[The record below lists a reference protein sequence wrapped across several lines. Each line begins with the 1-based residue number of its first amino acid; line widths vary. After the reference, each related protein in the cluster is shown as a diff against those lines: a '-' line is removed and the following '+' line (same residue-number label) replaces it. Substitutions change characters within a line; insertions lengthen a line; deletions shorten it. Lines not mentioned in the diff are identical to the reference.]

1 MRCINFIL
9 SYKLLANV
17 FFIVCY
23 TAHAQVPQIEVPRP
37 AILTPNVITG
47 FPGKSSVSRSAYFDL
62 HSEQAKNN
70 EDVIKEVEVNEKSR
84 MALEKTQIK
93 DYSIKHISL
102 PDFQNLPGTDCF
114 RTARKELTDMLQSK
128 RKMSIKRAIFLT
140 ENAYFGNKMNYQKFN
155 SEIQNLKNTCLLK
168 MKDEGLNPN
177 DDMAKKM
184 MIFRVMTDVIN
195 VKEPGTEKSIIHYPM
210 KYDFEDY
217 AGNKEL
223 SQLFVSKLLTKN
235 SGQCHSMPLLFLILS
250 EELNTDA
257 HLAFSPQHSFIKF
270 QDKEGRWYNAE
281 LTRGALISDDSY
293 MSSGFIK
300 AEALKNKLY
309 LDPLSKEQ
317 VIAHLLAELGR
328 NYIRR
333 YGYDG
338 FVKECLNTSLK
349 YYSNDIYAYTINADY
364 NTARAMYVI
373 ERCGMPSKKDLPRYP
388 QAYELYKKM
397 HQSYAILD
405 SLGYEDM
412 PADVYQNWLQQ
423 VKKEK
428 VKPENQPFP
437 IKQIKK

>member
-1 MRCINFIL
+1 MKYIKFII

-17 FFIVCY
+17 LFVVCY
-23 TAHAQVPQIEVPRP
+23 TAHAQIPQIEEPRP
-37 AILTPNVITG
+37 AILTPKG
-47 FPGKSSVSRSAYFDL
+47 GPEKKSVDRSFYFDR
-62 HSEQAKNN
+62 HSEQTKNN
-70 EDVIKEVEVNEKSR
+70 EAIIKEVEAYEKNQ
-84 MALEKTQIK
+84 MALRQIQIN
-93 DYSIKHISL
+93 DYSVKYISL
-102 PDFQNLPGTDCF
+102 PDFQSLPGTDCF
-114 RTARKELTDMLQSK
+114 RTAKKELTEMLQGK

-140 ENAYFGNKMNYQKFN
+140 ENAYFGNKMNYQKYN
-155 SEIQNLKNTCLLK
+155 VEIQNLKNLCLLK

-184 MIFRVMTDVIN
+184 MIFRVMTNVIN
-195 VKEPGTEKSIIHYPM
+195 VKDPGTEKTIIHYPM

-293 MSSGFIK
+293 ISSGFIK
-300 AEALKNKLY
+300 AEALKNRLY

-397 HQSYAILD
+397 HQSYAVLD

-423 VKKEK
+423 VEKEK